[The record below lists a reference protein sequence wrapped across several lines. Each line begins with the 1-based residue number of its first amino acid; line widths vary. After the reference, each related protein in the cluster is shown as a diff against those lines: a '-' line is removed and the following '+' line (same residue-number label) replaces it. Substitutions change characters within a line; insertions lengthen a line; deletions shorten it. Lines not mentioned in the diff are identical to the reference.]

1 MLIVDPD
8 GEYVRLTEALGGEV
22 TQDLS
27 SAPTLEEEGGTQHAK
42 HVWSLTRLRM
52 IRPESSAPQAGVG
65 RVREPPPRPS
75 SRDTDQRLAEA
86 QSSSWNRSAVP
97 FLPSVTI

>member
-1 MLIVDPD
+1 MP
-8 GEYVRLTEALGGEV
+8 
-22 TQDLS
+22 
-27 SAPTLEEEGGTQHAK
+27 K

-97 FLPSVTI
+97 FLRSVHHLKVRKS

>member
-27 SAPTLEEEGGTQHAK
+27 SAPTLEEEGGTQHAENMCGA
-42 HVWSLTRLRM
+42 S
-52 IRPESSAPQAGVG
+52 PGSG
-65 RVREPPPRPS
+65 
-75 SRDTDQRLAEA
+75 
-86 QSSSWNRSAVP
+86 
-97 FLPSVTI
+97 